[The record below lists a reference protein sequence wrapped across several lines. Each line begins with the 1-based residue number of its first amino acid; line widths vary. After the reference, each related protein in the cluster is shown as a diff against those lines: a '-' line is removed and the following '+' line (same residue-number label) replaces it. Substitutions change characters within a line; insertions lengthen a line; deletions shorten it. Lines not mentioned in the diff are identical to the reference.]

1 MSRTFITAT
10 GTGIGKTLV
19 TSILTRQLRA
29 QGKSVSALK
38 PLISGF
44 TEETFQDSD
53 TAELLRAM
61 DRPVTPETIAEVSPW
76 RFAAPLSPDMAAI
89 REGRSIDFLKLIEFC
104 GGPELTDH
112 TLIEGVG
119 GAFVP
124 VGDNH
129 TVADWIAEMD
139 IPALVVCGS
148 YLGTLSHTIATLEAL
163 ANRRV
168 TVTGIIISESPDSP
182 VPLAETQ
189 ATLGRFVGT
198 VEIACVPRVEDWS
211 KAPDLTGLI
220 G

>member
-1 MSRTFITAT
+1 MTRTFITAT

-29 QGKSVSALK
+29 QGKSVRALK

-44 TEETFQDSD
+44 TDETRDASD

-61 DRPVTPETIAEVSPW
+61 DRPVTPETIAEISPW
-76 RFAAPLSPDMAAI
+76 RFEAPLSPDMAAV
-89 REGRSIDFLKLIEFC
+89 REGRTIDFLKLIEFC
-104 GGPELTDH
+104 EGPELTDH

-129 TVADWIAEMD
+129 TVADWIAEMNV
-139 IPALVVCGS
+139 PALLVCGS

-168 TVTGIIISESPDSP
+168 TVTGIIISESPESP

-198 VEIACVPRVEDWS
+198 VEMVTLPRVSDWMA
-211 KAPDLTGLI
+211 APNLTSLVT
-220 G
+220 

>member
-1 MSRTFITAT
+1 MTRTFITAT

-19 TSILTRQLRA
+19 TGILTRQLRA
-29 QGKSVSALK
+29 QGKSVRALK
-38 PLISGF
+38 PIISGF
-44 TEETFQDSD
+44 TDDTARESD

-61 DRPVTPETIAEVSPW
+61 DRPVTPETIADISPW
-76 RFAAPLSPDMAAI
+76 RFTEPLSPDMAAM
-89 REGRSIDFLKLIEFC
+89 REGRTIDFLKLIEFC
-104 GGPELTDH
+104 DGPELTDH

-129 TVADWIAEMD
+129 TVADWIAEMAV
-139 IPALVVCGS
+139 PALLVCGS

-168 TVTGIIISESPDSP
+168 TVTGIIISESPESP
-182 VPLAETQ
+182 VPLSETQ

-198 VEIACVPRVEDWS
+198 VEIACVPRIGVWQD
-211 KAPDLTGLI
+211 APNLTSLVS
-220 G
+220 